1 MKLHLKGQK
10 VLNFIEYPF
19 VLSLDYKNK
28 LLEYETQY
36 EHHISMQRGMLN
48 MMNGMIPAELL
59 NEVNATNL
67 IYLQFELHR
76 SNLHDESLDKLSK
89 IQTGLKN
96 PLKIKF
102 IGEPGD
108 DGGGVKK

>member
-1 MKLHLKGQK
+1 
-10 VLNFIEYPF
+10 

-36 EHHISMQRGMLN
+36 EHHVSMQRGMLN
-48 MMNGMIPAELL
+48 AMHGMIPAELL
-59 NEVNATNL
+59 NQELSTYNLMYLHFEV
-67 IYLQFELHR
+67 HR
-76 SNLHDESLDKLSK
+76 SNLLDESLQKLSEVQK
-89 IQTGLKN
+89 GLKN
-96 PLKIKF
+96 PLKITF